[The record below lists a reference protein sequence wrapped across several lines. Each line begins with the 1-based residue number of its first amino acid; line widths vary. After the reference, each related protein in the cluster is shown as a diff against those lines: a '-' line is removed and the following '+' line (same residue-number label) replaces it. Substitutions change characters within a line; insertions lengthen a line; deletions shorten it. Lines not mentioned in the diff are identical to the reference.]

1 MAVIETPSSSSVT
14 LSLNAGMD
22 YETGRQKTVS
32 VGIGKIIP
40 AANNEKIM
48 DVCNGLSAILVYPA
62 VRITKTLKSVLESD

>member
-32 VGIGKIIP
+32 VGIGKIIS
-40 AANNEKIM
+40 AADNTKIM
-48 DVCNGLSAILVYPA
+48 DVADLIASNLVYPA
-62 VRITKTLKSVLESD
+62 TRVTKTIKSVLERE